1 MFKMKMM
8 ALLKNPAIKKSL
20 IILAAI
26 IVAIVAIVWPKS
38 EAGEQINVNF
48 RATSMNVKVGSKDV
62 LMPEVYM
69 PKDASAK
76 SKYNNV
82 YCIQEGNN
90 LSFATYNKSI
100 NLYSSSESSQCFKN
114 YNQALWLVDN
124 MYISTSEDKAQ
135 LLNYFAN
142 MLTSPEVEKNVSS
155 YGNITSDNIKSLDKI
170 VGNGKD
176 SYGNTINRNLLETI
190 EQLVLWNYTN
200 NKSSDNFD
208 TLVNAGLSGS
218 NISAGDQNTCKYV
231 YYALKYL
238 ANKNSNYTSNGTK
251 KDVVTLDSSKA
262 KIDLDKKQVGPYY
275 LKANGIALGIDKEYK
290 SKISATV
297 TKDDNSTVSLKDD
310 KVVVNSDGSFYI
322 NFAECGSIKKSEL
335 QVSTMYVGATTT
347 ATVIVNAKTQN
358 LLNIKKKPEYNH
370 LKDTKQ
376 ISSSGEYSVV
386 LIKVDKNGHAVTNNP
401 ATFSVTGKIT
411 KKDINTNADGMVSLV
426 ANQKIESETAKD
438 SYVIKEET
446 APEGF
451 IKYDG
456 NINLTV
462 SFKREGT
469 NYILDKD
476 NVKVEGTGKNEVETN
491 E

>member
-1 MFKMKMM
+1 M
-8 ALLKNPAIKKSL
+8 
-20 IILAAI
+20 
-26 IVAIVAIVWPKS
+26 AIVWPKS

-69 PKDASAK
+69 PNDASAT

-155 YGNITSDNIKSLDKI
+155 YGNITSDNIKSLNKT

-322 NFAECGSIKKSEL
+322 NFAECGSIK
-335 QVSTMYVGATTT
+335 
-347 ATVIVNAKTQN
+347 N
-358 LLNIKKKPEYNH
+358 L
-370 LKDTKQ
+370 
-376 ISSSGEYSVV
+376 
-386 LIKVDKNGHAVTNNP
+386 
-401 ATFSVTGKIT
+401 
-411 KKDINTNADGMVSLV
+411 
-426 ANQKIESETAKD
+426 
-438 SYVIKEET
+438 
-446 APEGF
+446 
-451 IKYDG
+451 
-456 NINLTV
+456 
-462 SFKREGT
+462 
-469 NYILDKD
+469 NYKFQQCM
-476 NVKVEGTGKNEVETN
+476 
-491 E
+491 